1 MVWFDFHLYL
11 SLYNIPS
18 VYNCGC
24 FVVRLAWPGLAYWPD
39 SLVWSGGLLCIH
51 SPGSVYIMVTSI
63 LNWEVAAAVA
73 CCWLWYLWP
82 GMMTHVEYFHIY
94 ENVHICMHENKATS
108 SSSST
113 PLYVV
118 VVFFGTYLW
127 LLVFVKQHRTD
138 SSTVTERWEVFTN
151 NFIIFR
157 WEPGT
162 EFWVVGV

>member
-1 MVWFDFHLYL
+1 MF
-11 SLYNIPS
+11 
-18 VYNCGC
+18 CGEAG
-24 FVVRLAWPGLAYWPD
+24 LAWPGILAWL
-39 SLVWSGGLLCIH
+39 SGLVWWSVVYSFTGLCLYYGH
-51 SPGSVYIMVTSI
+51 EYIK
-63 LNWEVAAAVA
+63 LRGCRCCCAVA

-108 SSSST
+108 SSSSST

-138 SSTVTERWEVFTN
+138 STVTGRWEVFTN
-151 NFIIFR
+151 NFIIFS

>member
-11 SLYNIPS
+11 SLSIIS
-18 VYNCGC
+18 QCTGNCGC
-24 FVVRLAWPGLAYWPD
+24 FVVRLAWHIGLT
-39 SLVWSGGLLCIH
+39 LWSGGLLCIH
-51 SPGSVYIMVTSI
+51 SRGSVYIMVTSI
-63 LNWEVAAAVA
+63 LNWEVAAAAVA

-82 GMMTHVEYFHIY
+82 GMMTHVEYFHKY
-94 ENVHICMHENKATS
+94 ENVHICMHENKATSS

-151 NFIIFR
+151 NFIIFS